1 MKTFV
6 ISILLSLTAAILS
19 AQEVTV
25 LDEARLFYAPLNVAV
40 TQEGDSYVYNI
51 KESQARQ
58 FARDPIGFMKANFDI
73 QSFIAHTA
81 KKKYHAYLVTF
92 KSTNGALEVDF
103 DSEGNLLE
111 TRQQFKNVILPAQLR
126 NEVYNSFQGY
136 TLTKAKYTA
145 RTKGEILANATYKIR
160 LENGKD
166 KQNLK
171 IDAKSSG
178 VGVAVN

>member
-103 DSEGNLLE
+103 DSKGNLLDAAQK
-111 TRQQFKNVILPAQLR
+111 RSVQLLPRLHLD
-126 NEVYNSFQGY
+126 QG
-136 TLTKAKYTA
+136 
-145 RTKGEILANATYKIR
+145 KIYR
-160 LENGKD
+160 PH
-166 KQNLK
+166 QR
-171 IDAKSSG
+171 
-178 VGVAVN
+178 

>member
-73 QSFIAHTA
+73 QSF
-81 KKKYHAYLVTF
+81 
-92 KSTNGALEVDF
+92 
-103 DSEGNLLE
+103 
-111 TRQQFKNVILPAQLR
+111 
-126 NEVYNSFQGY
+126 
-136 TLTKAKYTA
+136 
-145 RTKGEILANATYKIR
+145 
-160 LENGKD
+160 
-166 KQNLK
+166 
-171 IDAKSSG
+171 
-178 VGVAVN
+178 